1 MGIFRNTWKSE
12 GREPLVSPVPEGE
25 VTNADIR
32 SAYDDFTYYVT
43 GRVDAK
49 ANTYSKI
56 WEDRIN
62 EVEKNTGTKLPNP
75 GRHYGPDFS
84 FESVLPPVDQEES
97 TSMMGDMLFNPKTRQ
112 EIDVIKQ
119 KKYDEDVQAFNEF
132 VAKNEFKFSADS
144 KVFHTD
150 NQIINNEVT
159 ELVDNILTEKSRIDQ
174 RTNPDLLSFD
184 SVQRLAG
191 GVTGSITDPV
201 NIGATAASMMLPVN
215 SVALRLLAAVVE
227 NAGAEALIQTEVREW
242 YKEIGIDYTDEDF
255 VNNVVAAGAA
265 GLFLGGTV
273 EIGSKAIKLTTD
285 QAIKGIQ
292 AYRGVKLK
300 DTDALEF
307 YNDLNKEITQ
317 NNPIK
322 NDSDNVEHL
331 TNVEKATEKVLD
343 NDLDNVPKLEQDQ
356 IKQIEETVFDKDN
369 LHERK
374 FKPGELLIDAERFQ
388 FKTGGDAR
396 GMTDALMGV
405 ERWDPI
411 KSSTILVWRDK
422 EGKHFVADGHQRVN
436 LAQRL
441 EKKGQD
447 IELYAHVINEDD
459 GFNPATARA
468 IGARKNLA
476 EGTATEFDAARA
488 LKLDPDALDNLPPR
502 SKYVQFAQGISQVAD
517 NVLVAAEN
525 MEVSPAY
532 VSMIGR
538 NFADATEQEAM
549 LKLLNRLQPSNQ
561 TKAESI
567 IAQAREAGFV
577 TKQDIQQGLFGDEVL
592 LENLF
597 NERADVL
604 DSSLKLI
611 NTEKQVFS
619 TLVNNSDF
627 IQKYGNKLDKTT
639 NLQRKNLNAEIQE
652 TIKHNANVKGEI
664 SEELSR
670 LARELQ
676 EGKVTLS
683 QAARQFVERVGD
695 RFRDGG
701 FTRIDTRATRSHD
714 DVKEI
719 LSQANEPKR
728 TRETAEELEPY
739 ANTEMFDV
747 DSLEQNVQALNDT
760 MKDIDPNYQ
769 LDIDDGLTLEQGLEA
784 NAREKKIID
793 ELDKC

>member
-1 MGIFRNTWKSE
+1 
-12 GREPLVSPVPEGE
+12 
-25 VTNADIR
+25 
-32 SAYDDFTYYVT
+32 
-43 GRVDAK
+43 
-49 ANTYSKI
+49 
-56 WEDRIN
+56 
-62 EVEKNTGTKLPNP
+62 
-75 GRHYGPDFS
+75 
-84 FESVLPPVDQEES
+84 
-97 TSMMGDMLFNPKTRQ
+97 
-112 EIDVIKQ
+112 
-119 KKYDEDVQAFNEF
+119 
-132 VAKNEFKFSADS
+132 
-144 KVFHTD
+144 
-150 NQIINNEVT
+150 
-159 ELVDNILTEKSRIDQ
+159 
-174 RTNPDLLSFD
+174 
-184 SVQRLAG
+184 
-191 GVTGSITDPV
+191 
-201 NIGATAASMMLPVN
+201 
-215 SVALRLLAAVVE
+215 
-227 NAGAEALIQTEVREW
+227 
-242 YKEIGIDYTDEDF
+242 
-255 VNNVVAAGAA
+255 
-265 GLFLGGTV
+265 
-273 EIGSKAIKLTTD
+273 
-285 QAIKGIQ
+285 
-292 AYRGVKLK
+292 
-300 DTDALEF
+300 
-307 YNDLNKEITQ
+307 
-317 NNPIK
+317 
-322 NDSDNVEHL
+322 
-331 TNVEKATEKVLD
+331 
-343 NDLDNVPKLEQDQ
+343 
-356 IKQIEETVFDKDN
+356 
-369 LHERK
+369 
-374 FKPGELLIDAERFQ
+374 LLIDAKRFQ

-577 TKQDIQQGLFGDEVL
+577 TKKDVQQGLFGDEVL

-747 DSLEQNVQALNDT
+747 DGLEQNVQALNDT

-769 LDIDDGLTLEQGLEA
+769 LDIDDAIA
-784 NAREKKIID
+784 NAKAEAESETGTDEAIDLQDDGIVAAEAELTQPVTAETEAETAPIGDSTDTSGADADADAGPPLGFIPAQTTSLPDGDSVPEAIETPAKRPASLINKISGLWSSKPSAAEPASRKEPAIGESQPTASILDLSRSDVVTSETTEPAKANLEMSDD
-793 ELDKC
+793 ELDIPAFLRRQAN